1 MNYKFELDDKQI
13 ERYKEWIKTLPKLG
27 NGHFGAIGGG
37 YSFEFIPTG
46 LGMIVKAKRGDGYEI
61 DLTDYDLF

>member
-27 NGHFGAIGGG
+27 NGHFGAIGRP
-37 YSFEFIPTG
+37 FVERF
-46 LGMIVKAKRGDGYEI
+46 
-61 DLTDYDLF
+61 